1 VSPKEREKSKAIV
14 YVFVKG
20 FLEEEKRERVE

>member
-20 FLEEEKRERVE
+20 FLEEEKRERE